1 MIEIDS
7 RIAGRTIMTPIKC
20 IDASIVY
27 RHNVPYLNYKG
38 KLTLDNGWSA
48 VFEFLMLNKVKTH
61 N

>member
-27 RHNVPYLNYKG
+27 RHNVPKG